1 MSAPVRFAVWL
12 AVAFALSAAGTA
24 SAYHTNFVAN
34 RCNYSPPTPIT
45 HITKDGSINSAL
57 RARWEGYQWG
67 GGCWDDND
75 HDDSPGDPPG
85 VGGTGGEGGDCSGF
99 TFKIWR
105 ESKDRATT
113 ATTSGI
119 RYATCMGHTS
129 AEDFKAGD
137 GAPNV
142 PVSKWATSRMDAL
155 ASDGHIGMIYTTNA
169 DGSDLIIEAKGEA
182 YGTNLWTRTYRG
194 DSSYSGVRR
203 VGWTTGSVPS

>member
-1 MSAPVRFAVWL
+1 MSAPAKFVAWM
-12 AVAFALSAAGTA
+12 AAAFALSAAGTA
-24 SAYHTNFVAN
+24 SAYHTQFVAY
-34 RCNYSPPTPIT
+34 RCNYSSPTPLGY
-45 HITKDGSINSAL
+45 ITKDGSTASAL

-75 HDDSPGDPPG
+75 YDDSPGDPPG

-105 ESKDRATT
+105 ESESTWDDRYYEWHPLRNVHGPYLAHEFKD
-113 ATTSGI
+113 GV
-119 RYATCMGHTS
+119 
-129 AEDFKAGD
+129 

-142 PVSKWATSRMDAL
+142 TVPKWATSRMDAL
-155 ASDGHIGMIYTTNA
+155 ASANHIGMIYTTNA

-203 VGWTTGSVPS
+203 VGWASHQPS